1 MTHQDRPIQKTI
13 SSFSVRGMTCD
24 HCQRA
29 VENAV
34 RAVPGVTYVAVELA
48 RGIAN
53 VSGQFSA
60 QDIVH
65 AIEGEGYVVT
75 PMPSGKSG

>member
-1 MTHQDRPIQKTI
+1 MTHPSQPIQKNAYRV
-13 SSFSVRGMTCD
+13 SVSGMTCD
-24 HCQRA
+24 HCKRA

-34 RAVPGVTYVAVELA
+34 RSVPGVTDVSVDLA
-48 RGIAN
+48 GGIAS

-65 AIEGEGYVVT
+65 AIEGEGYVVK
-75 PMPSGKSG
+75 PISLGESC

>member
-1 MTHQDRPIQKTI
+1 MTHQDRPIQKTNF
-13 SSFSVRGMTCD
+13 SFSVRGMTCD
-24 HCQRA
+24 HCKRA

-34 RAVPGVTYVAVELA
+34 RAIPGATDVDVDLA

-53 VSGQFSA
+53 VSGQLSA

-65 AIEGEGYVVT
+65 AIEGEGYVVK
-75 PMPSGKSG
+75 PIPSGKSD